1 MMSQNTSSSTSSDT
15 SLTLNIFSES
25 ESCSI
30 KALWIEIDSPTG
42 FFTVGFDHIATISTL
57 RINGTITYATLEGAI
72 LSMAVPGGIAII
84 QDNTI
89 KLLLYKP
96 LTSY

>member
-1 MMSQNTSSSTSSDT
+1 MSQNTSSSTSSDT

-30 KALWIEIDSPTG
+30 KILWVEIDSPTG

-57 RINGTITYATLEGAI
+57 RINGRITYTTLEGATT
-72 LSMAVPGGIAII
+72 SMTIPGGIATI
-84 QDNTI
+84 QHNTI

-96 LTSY
+96 LSAY